1 MRNETVEIYSDQ
13 SNFAIMRHPGR
24 NFPGSLI
31 QGDSLTSLCHA
42 ADAVRREIDR
52 GDLEEA
58 KAELEMLRELLWFRL
73 QHYETVL
80 VEHECELPFSRGLQ
94 PEPPLEVFDDEDE

>member
-1 MRNETVEIYSDQ
+1 M
-13 SNFAIMRHPGR
+13 
-24 NFPGSLI
+24 I

-58 KAELEMLRELLWFRL
+58 KAELEMLREGLWFRL
-73 QHYETVL
+73 QNYEAVL
-80 VEHECELPFSRGLQ
+80 LEHECEIPFQRGLQ
-94 PEPPLEVFDDEDE
+94 PQPPLEVFDDEHE